1 MVCGNTLTTQ
11 HVQLVQSCTSWTC
24 WVVCILPHTKVCEYQ
39 RLCFHPGQLQ
49 CPWLVQYKNVMKFMY
64 DICMLY
70 FKVLQL
76 LLFYFLQ
83 LSASEFYSTFNGV
96 PFSSIEPDCCC
107 HLVFVSRVE
116 LLREGG
122 SVAPVAHTELPTCPV
137 CLERMDESVD
147 GILTILCNHSFHSSC
162 LAKWG
167 DTRYLYVV
175 NLNNF
180 IRIHTSEFMF
190 FTGWKLALFLNT
202 VPQEPHFGFFNSH

>member
-1 MVCGNTLTTQ
+1 M
-11 HVQLVQSCTSWTC
+11 
-24 WVVCILPHTKVCEYQ
+24 
-39 RLCFHPGQLQ
+39 
-49 CPWLVQYKNVMKFMY
+49 MKFMY
-64 DICMLY
+64 DICTSYL
-70 FKVLQL
+70 KVLQL
-76 LLFYFLQ
+76 LFFHILQ

-96 PFSSIEPDCCC
+96 PFNSLETDFCC

-167 DTRYLYVV
+167 DTR
-175 NLNNF
+175 
-180 IRIHTSEFMF
+180 
-190 FTGWKLALFLNT
+190 
-202 VPQEPHFGFFNSH
+202 